1 MEPTPIR
8 SHSSSRATSGFER
21 HHDSIAAGNILTQ
34 HYEAPILQEVDI
46 HDESLRDGEQTVGL
60 AFSLERKL
68 QIARGLLDAGVRY
81 LSLGYPA
88 VSDAERDAVR
98 TLAKLGDPSG
108 FSCLSRATPGDI
120 QAVVACDIPNVALF
134 IGISDVH
141 LARKLRMSEHA
152 AYERMRAQLA
162 LARSHGL
169 SARFG
174 LEDAT
179 RAPIERIKRFAL
191 GALEA
196 GANMVTIPD
205 TCGVLTPL
213 TAFRLFRDLTS
224 VLGPG
229 RLAAHFHND
238 LGMATANTLAACAGG
253 ARLVQGTLGGIGE
266 RAGNANLEQLVLGL
280 KVKYGVDTGIDPEK
294 VRRLSLQMAEWV
306 RFPIPPNQ
314 PISGAYAFSHESGIH
329 VHGILQDAACYEP
342 FPPELVG
349 CQHVVRY
356 GKHSGSSNLKY
367 LAHLLG
373 LQPSD
378 AVLDD
383 VLALVKRRS
392 ERGEA
397 MEAAEIEQLLRE
409 RSERPEAVEA
419 TPP

>member
-1 MEPTPIR
+1 MAPAPTA
-8 SHSSSRATSGFER
+8 SRAVPAFAR
-21 HHDSIAAGNILTQ
+21 HNDSIAAGNVLTR
-34 HYEAPILQEVDI
+34 HYEPPIVHRVDV
-46 HDESLRDGEQTVGL
+46 HDESLRDGEQTVGV
-60 AFSLERKL
+60 AFTLERKL

-98 TLAKLGDPSG
+98 TLAKLGDSSG
-108 FSCLSRATPGDI
+108 FSCLSRATPRDI
-120 QAVVACDIPNVALF
+120 EAVVACDIPNVALF
-134 IGISDVH
+134 IGVSDIH
-141 LARKLRMSEHA
+141 LSRKLRMSEDA
-152 AYERMRAQLA
+152 AYERMRDQLA

-169 SARFG
+169 TARFG

-179 RAPIERIKRFAL
+179 RAPIERLKRFAL

-213 TAFRLFRDLTS
+213 TAFRLFQDLTS
-224 VLGPG
+224 LLGPD
-229 RLAAHFHND
+229 RLAAHLHND

-253 ARLVQGTLGGIGE
+253 ARMVQGTLDGIGE
-266 RAGNANLEQLVLGL
+266 RAGNANLEQLVVTL
-280 KVKYGVDTGIDPEK
+280 KIKYGVDTGIDPQK
-294 VRRLSLQMAEWV
+294 VRHLSLQMAEWV

-329 VHGILQDAACYEP
+329 VHGIMQDAACYEP

-349 CQHVVRY
+349 RHHEVRY
-356 GKHSGSSNLKY
+356 GKHSGTSNLRY

-373 LQPSD
+373 LEPSD

-383 VLALVKRRS
+383 VLMLVKRQS
-392 ERGEA
+392 ERGDT
-397 MEAAEIEQLLRE
+397 MEAAEIEHLLRE
-409 RSERPEAVEA
+409 RSERPRAVEA
-419 TPP
+419 PSR